1 MAARRRHGK
10 LVDTSTVLTT
20 KLSKAA
26 FRNPR
31 CREVAG
37 IAFYSDVW
45 RQVRR
50 LLEPIKLQQTPHI
63 GPFAIEFHFYEQKAV
78 EVREETPGDHSF
90 LMLWTISDGYS
101 PANNLSFSKSRKN
114 AHYQTNNE
122 NCVRNV

>member
-1 MAARRRHGK
+1 MA
-10 LVDTSTVLTT
+10 LTT
-20 KLSKAA
+20 KPAKST

-37 IAFYSDVW
+37 VAFYSDVW

-63 GPFAIEFHFYEQKAV
+63 GPFAIGFHFYEQKAV

-90 LMLWTISDGYS
+90 LMLWTISSIYS
-101 PANNLSFSKSRKN
+101 PANNLYLRQAESVLLTLRAVSRR
-114 AHYQTNNE
+114 YQET
-122 NCVRNV
+122 